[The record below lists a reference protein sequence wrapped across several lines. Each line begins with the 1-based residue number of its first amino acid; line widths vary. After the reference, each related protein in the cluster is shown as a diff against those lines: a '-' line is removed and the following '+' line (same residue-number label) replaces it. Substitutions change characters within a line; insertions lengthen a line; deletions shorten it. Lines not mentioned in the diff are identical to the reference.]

1 MIEFLTYDLKVAVL
15 LAVFYMF
22 YRLMLA
28 RETFHR
34 VNRIVLLLT
43 AVASFVLPLCVITT
57 HETVTLE
64 MPMDLITPPEVGWD
78 RGGLNEQPIAA
89 PHTPFWQILLPIPF
103 IIGMVATL
111 SHTLWSLFK
120 IVSLISKSEKHSQ
133 DDGTIICVT
142 GNADMAPFSWMLFI
156 VMNRSDY
163 EERNAAILTHERGHI
178 RLHHSWDLLLV
189 DTLTAL
195 QWFNPAIWMLRSDL
209 RAVHEYEADGE
220 VLSQGINAR
229 QYQYLLI
236 TKAASIGGYS
246 LANGISHSTLKN
258 RINMMLHKKSNPTRL
273 FKLLAL
279 VPIVAVALAVNAET
293 VTDYVYGEPETQQPI
308 KKGKKAG
315 TIKIGNQEIKVE
327 QSATET
333 QDGQPGEKFIAKGR
347 VVDDQNS
354 PIVGAIVQIAGTKKG
369 TVTDRDGKFSLEV
382 SVGDKITASYIG
394 LESFTIGVSKSFSEK
409 NEYILALPKETEGEL
424 DPNKVFDVV
433 EQMPQFPGGTGKL
446 FEYLAKNVRYPKE
459 AEDICAQGRVI
470 ATFVVEKD
478 GSVSNAKVVRSIDPV
493 LDAEALRVI
502 NGMPNWNPGMQNGEP
517 VRVKY
522 TVPIS
527 FRLQGGG
534 AIHEE
539 KEKHANQLGETVVVG
554 YGRDDSKLVS
564 EVKNV
569 VVKTVDNA
577 PLKLG
582 LSNEKGIVYV
592 VNGQLITD
600 SKKIEV
606 QTSDI
611 ESIHI
616 LKNKE
621 AIEKYGEKAKN
632 GVIIITT
639 KK

>member
-1 MIEFLTYDLKVAVL
+1 MIEFLTYYLKVAVL

-43 AVASFVLPLCVITT
+43 AIASFVLPLCVITM
-57 HETVTLE
+57 HETVTME
-64 MPMDLITPPEVGWD
+64 MPQMPLVDSDVFYVTDAPADEPKTP
-78 RGGLNEQPIAA
+78 L
-89 PHTPFWQILLPIPF
+89 WQILLPILF

-111 SHTLWSLFK
+111 GHTLWSLFK
-120 IVSLISKSEKHSQ
+120 IVSLISKSEKHPQ

-163 EERNAAILTHERGHI
+163 EQRDAAILTHERGHI

-293 VTDYVYGEPETQQPI
+293 VTDYVYDEPETQQPI

-327 QSATET
+327 ESAAEA
-333 QDGQPGEKFIAKGR
+333 QDGQPGEKFIAKGF
-347 VVDDQNS
+347 VYDKDASTSS
-354 PIVGAIVQIAGTKKG
+354 PIVGAVVVIEGTKKG
-369 TVTDRDGKFSLEV
+369 AVTDKDGNFQLEV
-382 SVGDKITASYIG
+382 SVGDKLAVSYFG
-394 LESFTIGVSKSFSEK
+394 YETEVIGVSKAFSTRSTGE
-409 NEYILALPKETEGEL
+409 NRYFVGLSKESDEPN
-424 DPNKVFDVV
+424 PNKVFDVV
-433 EQMPQFPGGTGKL
+433 EQMPQYPGGMPAL
-446 FEYLAKNVRYPKE
+446 FQYISKNIKYPAE
-459 AEDICAQGRVI
+459 AEKAGVQGRVI
-470 ATFVVEKD
+470 VTFVVEKD
-478 GSVSNAKVVRSIDPV
+478 GNVSNAKVVKSINPT
-493 LDAEALRVI
+493 LDAEALRVV
-502 NGMPNWNPGMQNGEP
+502 NGMPNWTPGMQNGEP

-522 TVPIS
+522 TVPVT
-527 FRLQGGG
+527 FRLQGGV
-534 AIHEE
+534 AIPAD

-554 YGRDDSKLVS
+554 YGKTPAYLLEIDGKVVDDAEIGKIPSGDV
-564 EVKNV
+564 
-569 VVKTVDNA
+569 
-577 PLKLG
+577 LKIDV
-582 LSNEKGIVYV
+582 EDAHD
-592 VNGQLITD
+592 GQP
-600 SKKIEV
+600 KKI
-606 QTSDI
+606 
-611 ESIHI
+611 
-616 LKNKE
+616 K
-621 AIEKYGEKAKN
+621 
-632 GVIIITT
+632 ITT
-639 KK
+639 KNKK

>member
-1 MIEFLTYDLKVAVL
+1 
-15 LAVFYMF
+15 
-22 YRLMLA
+22 
-28 RETFHR
+28 
-34 VNRIVLLLT
+34 
-43 AVASFVLPLCVITT
+43 
-57 HETVTLE
+57 
-64 MPMDLITPPEVGWD
+64 
-78 RGGLNEQPIAA
+78 
-89 PHTPFWQILLPIPF
+89 
-103 IIGMVATL
+103 
-111 SHTLWSLFK
+111 
-120 IVSLISKSEKHSQ
+120 
-133 DDGTIICVT
+133 
-142 GNADMAPFSWMLFI
+142 
-156 VMNRSDY
+156 
-163 EERNAAILTHERGHI
+163 
-178 RLHHSWDLLLV
+178 
-189 DTLTAL
+189 
-195 QWFNPAIWMLRSDL
+195 
-209 RAVHEYEADGE
+209 
-220 VLSQGINAR
+220 
-229 QYQYLLI
+229 
-236 TKAASIGGYS
+236 
-246 LANGISHSTLKN
+246 
-258 RINMMLHKKSNPTRL
+258 MMLHKKSNPTRL